1 LQLKKDFQAR
11 MKDSLMSATQEIERK
26 AKEKRDAA
34 RLEEQR
40 IKEKLKAAVEK
51 GRQRDYISAPSKVDT
66 TMGKNLALIKGIKN
80 ALAIKVECGMTE
92 KQARAGLTDDQ
103 RIALEEYEFIEA

>member
-1 LQLKKDFQAR
+1 

-34 RLEEQR
+34 RLDEQKV
-40 IKEKLKAAVEK
+40 KERLAAAVEK

-80 ALAIKVECGMTE
+80 ALAIKIECGMTE
-92 KQARAGLTDDQ
+92 KQARDGLTADQ
-103 RIALEEYEFIEA
+103 KLALEEHEFIEA